1 MTNRKGD
8 DIIKNRGWTLL
19 CEAII
24 GLAGVII
31 GALIGI
37 VTTHMQNKNSVNLF
51 LLEKRVQ
58 TYLPII
64 EKYLK
69 STRDT
74 DINSTRDAMDEF
86 QLLTPELLLYGSDE
100 VKKQTERVK
109 DLVLL
114 SRLNIADKKM
124 LDKDTIL
131 KELQEFATLVEIM
144 RSELKIH

>member
-1 MTNRKGD
+1 M
-8 DIIKNRGWTLL
+8 
-19 CEAII
+19 
-24 GLAGVII
+24 
-31 GALIGI
+31 
-37 VTTHMQNKNSVNLF
+37 
-51 LLEKRVQ
+51 Q

-114 SRLNIADKKM
+114 SRLNIADKKCW
-124 LDKDTIL
+124 TRIP
-131 KELQEFATLVEIM
+131 F
-144 RSELKIH
+144 

>member
-8 DIIKNRGWTLL
+8 DIIKNRGWSLL

-109 DLVLL
+109 DLVFL

>member
-1 MTNRKGD
+1 M
-8 DIIKNRGWTLL
+8 

-131 KELQEFATLVEIM
+131 KELQEFATLVEII
-144 RSELKIH
+144 LGFT

>member
-1 MTNRKGD
+1 M
-8 DIIKNRGWTLL
+8 

-114 SRLNIADKKM
+114 SLLNIADKKCW
-124 LDKDTIL
+124 TRIP
-131 KELQEFATLVEIM
+131 F
-144 RSELKIH
+144 

>member
-1 MTNRKGD
+1 M
-8 DIIKNRGWTLL
+8 

-74 DINSTRDAMDEF
+74 DINSTRDAIDEF

-100 VKKQTERVK
+100 VKKQTEKVK

-124 LDKDTIL
+124 LDKDTVL

>member
-1 MTNRKGD
+1 M
-8 DIIKNRGWTLL
+8 

-37 VTTHMQNKNSVNLF
+37 VTTHMQNKNSINLF

-74 DINSTRDAMDEF
+74 DINSTKDVMDEF

-114 SRLNIADKKM
+114 SRLNIADKKI
-124 LDKDTIL
+124 LDKDTVL
-131 KELQEFATLVEIM
+131 KELQEFAVLVEIM

>member
-1 MTNRKGD
+1 
-8 DIIKNRGWTLL
+8 L

>member
-1 MTNRKGD
+1 M
-8 DIIKNRGWTLL
+8 

>member
-1 MTNRKGD
+1 MG
-8 DIIKNRGWTLL
+8 
-19 CEAII
+19 EAII

-31 GALIGI
+31 GALIGV

-109 DLVLL
+109 NLVLL

-124 LDKDTIL
+124 LDKDTVL
-131 KELQEFATLVEIM
+131 KELQEFAALIEIM

>member
-1 MTNRKGD
+1 M
-8 DIIKNRGWTLL
+8 

-37 VTTHMQNKNSVNLF
+37 VTTHMQNKNSINLF

-74 DINSTRDAMDEF
+74 DINSTKDVVDEF

-114 SRLNIADKKM
+114 SRLNIADKKI
-124 LDKDTIL
+124 LDKDTVL
-131 KELQEFATLVEIM
+131 KELQEFAVLVEIM

>member
-1 MTNRKGD
+1 M
-8 DIIKNRGWTLL
+8 

-144 RSELKIH
+144 RYELKIH

>member
-1 MTNRKGD
+1 M
-8 DIIKNRGWTLL
+8 

-37 VTTHMQNKNSVNLF
+37 VTTHMQNKNSINLF
-51 LLEKRVQ
+51 LMEKRMQ

-74 DINSTRDAMDEF
+74 DINSTKDVMDEF

-114 SRLNIADKKM
+114 SRLNIADKKI
-124 LDKDTIL
+124 LDKDTVL
-131 KELQEFATLVEIM
+131 KELQEFAVLVEIM

>member
-1 MTNRKGD
+1 M
-8 DIIKNRGWTLL
+8 

-37 VTTHMQNKNSVNLF
+37 VTTHMQNKNSINLF
-51 LLEKRVQ
+51 LMEKRVQ

-74 DINSTRDAMDEF
+74 DINSTKDVMDEF

-114 SRLNIADKKM
+114 SRLNIADKKI
-124 LDKDTIL
+124 LDKDTVL
-131 KELQEFATLVEIM
+131 KELQEFAVLVEIM

>member
-1 MTNRKGD
+1 M
-8 DIIKNRGWTLL
+8 

-37 VTTHMQNKNSVNLF
+37 VTTHMQNKNSINLF

-74 DINSTRDAMDEF
+74 GINSTKDVMDEF

-114 SRLNIADKKM
+114 SRLNIADKKI
-124 LDKDTIL
+124 LDKDTVL
-131 KELQEFATLVEIM
+131 KELQEFAVLVEIM

>member
-1 MTNRKGD
+1 M
-8 DIIKNRGWTLL
+8 
-19 CEAII
+19 CEAIF

-37 VTTHMQNKNSVNLF
+37 VTTHMQNKNSINLF

-74 DINSTRDAMDEF
+74 DINSTKDVMDEF

-114 SRLNIADKKM
+114 SRLNIADKKI
-124 LDKDTIL
+124 LDKDTVL
-131 KELQEFATLVEIM
+131 KELQEFAVLVEIM

>member
-1 MTNRKGD
+1 M
-8 DIIKNRGWTLL
+8 

-109 DLVLL
+109 DLVFL

>member
-8 DIIKNRGWTLL
+8 DIIKNRGWSLL

>member
-1 MTNRKGD
+1 MG
-8 DIIKNRGWTLL
+8 
-19 CEAII
+19 EAII

-31 GALIGI
+31 GALIGV

-109 DLVLL
+109 NLVLL

-124 LDKDTIL
+124 LDKDTVL
-131 KELQEFATLVEIM
+131 KELQEFAALIEIM
-144 RSELKIH
+144 RSELKIL

>member
-1 MTNRKGD
+1 M
-8 DIIKNRGWTLL
+8 

-69 STRDT
+69 STRGT

>member
-1 MTNRKGD
+1 M
-8 DIIKNRGWTLL
+8 

-74 DINSTRDAMDEF
+74 DINSTRDAMAEF

>member
-1 MTNRKGD
+1 M
-8 DIIKNRGWTLL
+8 

-109 DLVLL
+109 NLVLL

-124 LDKDTIL
+124 LDKDTVL
-131 KELQEFATLVEIM
+131 KELQEFAALIEIM

>member
-1 MTNRKGD
+1 M
-8 DIIKNRGWTLL
+8 

-37 VTTHMQNKNSVNLF
+37 VTTHMQNKNSINLF
-51 LLEKRVQ
+51 LMEKRVQ

-74 DINSTRDAMDEF
+74 DINSTKDVMDEF

-114 SRLNIADKKM
+114 SRLNIEEKKI
-124 LDKDTIL
+124 LDKDTVL
-131 KELQEFATLVEIM
+131 KELQEFAVLVEIM